1 MFKSFISALLIA
13 NGAIADNYFTRDN
26 LNLVAA
32 KSDNMLKKLNLSSD
46 VNASDLPEDA

>member
-1 MFKSFISALLIA
+1 MFKNFLSALLIST
-13 NGAIADNYFTRDN
+13 GAIADNYPTRDN

-32 KSDNMLKKLNLSSD
+32 KTDSMLKKLNLSSD